1 MRPLAESRPLSGLHG
16 NELSAVGRGRNVGC
30 TGHGVWGAASK
41 PYAAGEPELEADDW
55 TSEWRRLALPD
66 PRLSAR
72 GITRTPGGW
81 LLVSSGG
88 RAFGSYMYRS
98 SDGVR
103 WTRVHLPDDGVDL
116 TGVAYGG
123 GRYVVVGHGADR
135 VGHLIWVLR
144 QVLRDPAAL
153 DGLRA
158 RARAAG

>member
-1 MRPLAESRPLSGLHG
+1 
-16 NELSAVGRGRNVGC
+16 
-30 TGHGVWGAASK
+30 VWGAASK